1 MRYLNSEDERFRLI
15 GSASAH
21 GNGSLNYQ
29 HKVLQARLYNELN
42 DLSTVPNVN

>member
-15 GSASAH
+15 DSANAH
-21 GNGSLNYQ
+21 GNGSLIYQ
-29 HKVLQARLYNELN
+29 HKVLQARLYNEPN